1 MVGTQFLIASSSFV
15 SHCLIRSFWA
25 SVSLS
30 ARRVYVSAHA
40 HMQLLPVL
48 CEQGNAEGLLTV
60 LTQPVLPVSWHGIQ
74 SGLQMAL
81 LPPRPPSS
89 HVPALALDFLFHLSL
104 FPKQEMQDPKRG
116 KEIYRHG
123 TTSTL
128 LRIQTK
134 SRL

>member
-1 MVGTQFLIASSSFV
+1 MGGCMVGTQFLIASSSFV
-15 SHCLIRSFWA
+15 SHCLIRSFGA

-81 LPPRPPSS
+81 PPPWPPSGTGVGLPFS
-89 HVPALALDFLFHLSL
+89 PEPLS
-104 FPKQEMQDPKRG
+104 QAG
-116 KEIYRHG
+116 NAG
-123 TTSTL
+123 S
-128 LRIQTK
+128 
-134 SRL
+134 